1 MQRHA
6 QLLMNH
12 GMFMQAQ
19 AGQMML
25 ELQASRA
32 EVAALGFTIQQI
44 TAASTADP
52 APLPP
57 PQG

>member
-6 QLLMNH
+6 QLLMGH
-12 GMFMQAQ
+12 GMFMQSH

-32 EVAALGFTIQQI
+32 EVAALAFAVQQMEC
-44 TAASTADP
+44 DP
-52 APLPP
+52 APAQ
-57 PQG
+57 PQHG